1 MYDICRLTRAELQVA
16 EHGLKGRIVAASRA
30 SVYTN
35 AIFASQN
42 ACWEFPNPLCS
53 ASYRCRLRVPAE
65 RFFDGVHDSVVY
77 PLDTDPLKRKSADND
92 FVSTRYD
99 LFTFL

>member
-1 MYDICRLTRAELQVA
+1 MQAGRLSIQTPFLLRKMLVGNSQTLCDL
-16 EHGLKGRIVAASRA
+16 HRTAAGCA
-30 SVYTN
+30 FLPN
-35 AIFASQN
+35 A
-42 ACWEFPNPLCS
+42 
-53 ASYRCRLRVPAE
+53 
-65 RFFDGVHDSVVY
+65 FFDGVHDSVVY